1 MGEEQRENPKQTAL
15 LAQSLTWSSISWT
28 VRAWPEQKSSIG
40 CLTDCATQAP
50 LLFII
55 FERERERQ
63 RASREGAEREG
74 DTESE
79 AGSRLWALRTE
90 PDTGFK
96 LTDCEIMTWGVVGA
110 AQLTGPPRCPTAPQL
125 YKCLLNLG
133 FGSNQVKDSISLVIL
148 NFWEISGTDFPH
160 LQGNFHTVCFSF
172 GLQKPMVFKTLH
184 LLWQQPVVSAACHL
198 NRTEISAPLAP
209 LVPMGEK

>member
-1 MGEEQRENPKQTAL
+1 MRHRHKTT
-15 LAQSLTWSSISWT
+15 SCS
-28 VRAWPEQKSSIG
+28 K
-40 CLTDCATQAP
+40 
-50 LLFII
+50 
-55 FERERERQ
+55 ERQ
-63 RASREGAEREG
+63 RSLQCETNHNSLTVTAFNVLIFLNIQLGKKIFYFLLFLRETECERRRGREG

-90 PDTGFK
+90 PDKGFK
-96 LTDCEIMTWGVVGA
+96 LTYCEIMTWGVVGA

-148 NFWEISGTDFPH
+148 NFWEISGTEFPH
-160 LQGNFHTVCFSF
+160 LQGNFHTMCFSF

-184 LLWQQPVVSAACHL
+184 LLWQ
-198 NRTEISAPLAP
+198 
-209 LVPMGEK
+209 